1 MSLDN
6 VFNPHN
12 WAVVPFHF
20 WSLVFFA
27 LGCIVGSFLNVCI
40 YRLPRD
46 LSIVSPPSHCP
57 HCKYSIPFYLNVP
70 LLTWLMLRGRCKNC
84 GAPISP
90 RYFVVEW
97 LTGVTF
103 LGCWLAFGQQRP
115 AGPWLAL
122 VYCLFL
128 AGLIV
133 ATFIDFEHLI
143 IPDEITLGGAAA
155 GLVIS
160 FFLPALHHVSSNSR
174 AMLQSAL
181 GMAAGAGLIYAVVRG
196 GKLLFGRQKVKLP
209 PGAKIVFSETSLA
222 LPDLVIPYED
232 LFYRPNDTIVFR
244 ARRLELV
251 DRSYANATVR
261 LSPARLRIGDEEI
274 DPERVP
280 HMEAVCSE
288 IILPREA
295 MGLGDVKFMAAIG
308 AFLGWQAVLF
318 TFFVACMVGAVYGSG
333 MVLLKKQKWSGRLY
347 FGPFLA
353 LAATVW
359 VFGGLQL
366 ITLYLRF
373 SERLLTRM
381 MGQY

>member
-1 MSLDN
+1 
-6 VFNPHN
+6 
-12 WAVVPFHF
+12 
-20 WSLVFFA
+20 
-27 LGCIVGSFLNVCI
+27 
-40 YRLPRD
+40 
-46 LSIVSPPSHCP
+46 
-57 HCKYSIPFYLNVP
+57 
-70 LLTWLMLRGRCKNC
+70 
-84 GAPISP
+84 
-90 RYFVVEW
+90 
-97 LTGVTF
+97 
-103 LGCWLAFGQQRP
+103 
-115 AGPWLAL
+115 
-122 VYCLFL
+122 
-128 AGLIV
+128 
-133 ATFIDFEHLI
+133 
-143 IPDEITLGGAAA
+143 
-155 GLVIS
+155 
-160 FFLPALHHVSSNSR
+160 
-174 AMLQSAL
+174 
-181 GMAAGAGLIYAVVRG
+181 
-196 GKLLFGRQKVKLP
+196 VKLP
-209 PGAKIVFSETSLA
+209 PGANIVFSETSLA